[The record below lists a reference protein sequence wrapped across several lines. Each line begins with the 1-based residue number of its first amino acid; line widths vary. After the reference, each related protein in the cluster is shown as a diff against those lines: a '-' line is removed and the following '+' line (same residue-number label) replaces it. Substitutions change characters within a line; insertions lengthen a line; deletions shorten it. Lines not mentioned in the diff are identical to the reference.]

1 MLHIDL
7 RTLDASPVD
16 TDVALPANAPVFDDL
31 DLALAAPV
39 QVRGRLTQ
47 SGEGRYFWHGVL
59 ETEIE
64 GSCRRCLVPVIAG
77 VRAEVGALFTEDD
90 AADDPS
96 TYPLPPRA
104 GELDLGTMVR
114 EELLLAAPAYLL
126 CREDCRGLCA
136 RCGKDLNDGPCS
148 CEPEPDPRWDALRAL
163 KGQVPDDER

>member
-7 RTLDASPVD
+7 RVLDGGPAD
-16 TDVALPANAPVFDDL
+16 IDVALPADAPVLDDL
-31 DLALAAPV
+31 ELTLAAPV
-39 QVRGRLTQ
+39 RVRGRLTQ
-47 SGEGRYFWHGVL
+47 SGEGRFFWHGAL
-59 ETEIE
+59 ETAIE
-64 GSCRRCLVPVIAG
+64 GNCRRCLVPVRAG
-77 VRAEVGALFTEDD
+77 VRVEVGALFAEDD

-96 TYPLPPRA
+96 TYPVPPGA

-114 EELLLAAPAYLL
+114 EELLLGAPAYLQ

-163 KGQVPDDER
+163 RGQVPDDER